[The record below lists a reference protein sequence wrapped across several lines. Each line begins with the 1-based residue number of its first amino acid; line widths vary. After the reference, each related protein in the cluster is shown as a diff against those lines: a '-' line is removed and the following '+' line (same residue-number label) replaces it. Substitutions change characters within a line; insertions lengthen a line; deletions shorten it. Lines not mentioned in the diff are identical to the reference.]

1 MDLSDSPEEAAFRAE
16 CRAWLE
22 ANAPQRRYGTTLMDN
37 LTDQADTPE
46 TVAAA
51 RAWQVRKLEAGWG
64 AITWPKEFGGRGGGP
79 MQQII
84 FDQEESGFDVPTRVL
99 DIGLGLAG
107 PTLLA
112 HGTPEQ
118 KARWLP
124 PLLRGEEIW
133 CQLFSEP
140 DAGSDL
146 AALKTRA
153 VADGD
158 DWVVSGQKVWT
169 SGAHHAHWGM
179 LLART
184 DPNVPKSKG
193 ITYFVL
199 DMRSKGVEV
208 VPLRQM
214 TGGAH
219 FTEVFFDEVRVP
231 ADCVIG
237 TVNGGWAVG
246 RTTLFSERALV
257 GRMLGNDSMTSD
269 LIDLATAGGSRP
281 AALDRDEL
289 ARLYALASIVRYS
302 GYRVLTS
309 ISKMGIPGLEAT
321 TLKLQVGELF
331 ARAAG
336 LALRMEGAG
345 GMGRS
350 RWVEML
356 LSAPALRLGGGTDE
370 IMKNLIGEM
379 VLGLPREPDVDR
391 HTPFRELK
399 VGTQR

>member
-1 MDLSDSPEEAAFRAE
+1 MDLSDSPGEVAFRAE
-16 CRAWLE
+16 VRAWLG
-22 ANAPQRRYGTTLMDN
+22 ANAPQRRYGTTVMDN
-37 LTDQADTPE
+37 LTDKADTPE
-46 TVAAA
+46 IVAAA
-51 RAWQVRKLEAGWG
+51 RAWQARKFEAGWG
-64 AITWPKEFGGRGGGP
+64 AITWPTEYGGRAGGA

-84 FDQEESGFDVPTRVL
+84 FDQEESCFDVPTRVL
-99 DIGLGLAG
+99 EIGLGLAG

-118 KARWLP
+118 KARWLL
-124 PLLRGEEIW
+124 PLVRGEEIW

-153 VADGD
+153 IADGD
-158 DWVVSGQKVWT
+158 AWIVSGQKVWT
-169 SGAHHAHWGM
+169 SGAHHAQWGM

-184 DPNVPKSKG
+184 DPDVPKSKG
-193 ITYFVL
+193 ITYFVV
-199 DMRSKGVEV
+199 DMHAEGVEV
-208 VPLRQM
+208 VPLRQI

-219 FTEVFFDEVRVP
+219 FNEVFLDGVRIP
-231 ADCVIG
+231 GDCVVG

-257 GRMLGNDSMTSD
+257 GRMLGNDSMTTD
-269 LIDLATAGGSRP
+269 LIGLATAGGRHLG
-281 AALDRDEL
+281 AVDRDEL
-289 ARLYALASIVRYS
+289 ARLCILAAVIRYS

-309 ISKMGIPGLEAT
+309 ISRTGIPGMEAT
-321 TLKLQVGELF
+321 TLKLQVGDLF

-336 LALRMEGAG
+336 LACRLEGAS
-345 GMGRS
+345 GMGRG
-350 RWVEML
+350 RWAEML

-379 VLGLPREPDVDR
+379 ALGLPREPDLDR
-391 HTPFRELK
+391 NTPFRDLK